1 MAKSVFMAFGRMQPP
16 TRGHLVVINQLL
28 DSARKVGGKAVLFL
42 SNTQDTKKNPLT
54 HDEKAKAVLAAAPS
68 LIIGPKTAKSPIDA
82 LNWAKTNGYT
92 AITLVV
98 GTDRREKFGSLINS
112 WKKYEDPDNKLLVK
126 VAVADAGTRN
136 SISGTAA
143 RQLALSGNL
152 AGFTKMVIA
161 PTMAKDLMQKIQS
174 RLVESDSQFEF
185 EFDDEDEL
193 TSLFE
198 ITLYEADDKDKK
210 SPFPPKKKKDDK
222 DKDDEDKDKD
232 EKDDKSD
239 DKDKK
244 SPFPPKK
251 SEKDDESEDDED
263 KGEDKVK
270 KGKSP
275 FPPKDGKDGAAD
287 DKKPKKRNTSEVESK
302 DNPNADD
309 GPVDSDIE
317 GNDSILVFN
326 PPEKLEYVLSNK
338 LAAQKE
344 KKTK

>member
-28 DSARKVGGKAVLFL
+28 NSARKVGGKAVLFL

-210 SPFPPKKKKDDK
+210 SPFPPKK
-222 DKDDEDKDKD
+222 
-232 EKDDKSD
+232 
-239 DKDKK
+239 
-244 SPFPPKK
+244 